1 MKAGRIVSQKMSP
14 SKEIRRLSP
23 AQAALRHV
31 GFLSMP
37 SSHHTICSN
46 LTQPRGCSML
56 SARLPKGRISL
67 DEDSIRRL
75 ALHAGDLLGQGY
87 N

>member
-1 MKAGRIVSQKMSP
+1 MSP
-14 SKEIRRLSP
+14 SKEIRCLSP
-23 AQAALRHV
+23 AQAALCRV

-37 SSHHTICSN
+37 SSHHTAYSN
-46 LTQPRGCSML
+46 LTQPHGYGML
-56 SARLPKGRISL
+56 SGRLPKGRISL
-67 DEDSIRRL
+67 DEASIRHL